1 MHPTGLPQAGF
12 AERSRGRRPANIET
26 LRYYERRGL
35 LEAPARLPSGYRAY
49 DDAAVS
55 LIRFIRR
62 AQELGFTL
70 AEVETLLELAAGGPE
85 PCDAAQSLAATIS
98 RVAFSVTF
106 TTPAVVP
113 AQLTAVCSLPL
124 RERLRR
130 AYLHHQRS
138 TALVLRYLHGF
149 TSTFVAQ
156 TA

>member
-1 MHPTGLPQAGF
+1 MRSGQLARRAGV
-12 AERSRGRRPANIET
+12 NIET

-85 PCDAAQSLAATIS
+85 ACDAARLLAANK
-98 RVAFSVTF
+98 VADLDRRIET
-106 TTPAVVP
+106 
-113 AQLTAVCSLPL
+113 
-124 RERLRR
+124 LRR
-130 AYLHHQRS
+130 MRDSLTTLVATCQRPRPDRECPLIQS
-138 TALVLRYLHGF
+138 IE
-149 TSTFVAQ
+149 Q
-156 TA
+156 EDE